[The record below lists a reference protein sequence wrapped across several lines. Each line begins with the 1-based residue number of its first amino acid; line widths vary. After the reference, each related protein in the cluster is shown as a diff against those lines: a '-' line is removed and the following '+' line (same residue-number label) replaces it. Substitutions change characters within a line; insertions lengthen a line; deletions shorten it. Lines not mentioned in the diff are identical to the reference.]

1 MFDFR
6 NIYKKQEIDE
16 IEVQEV
22 LLDNL
27 MQKKEGEEFSEQ
39 RMETPLSSGILRV
52 LYGAFLLI
60 IAIVAIKSFDLQV
73 LLANEMHEAAQQNAV
88 RNIPLAPN
96 RGVLYDS
103 SFLQLAFNRPSF
115 DFVCDK
121 FNMPSTPKEKED
133 ILKNVSLILN
143 ISFVELK
150 DEIQENLAPRILV
163 QENLSHEELILLE
176 SRLSEFEG
184 CSIQENIRRE
194 YIKGSLFSHLLGY
207 TAKISAQEFLE
218 LQGYSVTDQVGK
230 VGIEKTYEE
239 SLRGNPGRIVLARDA
254 AGRIVEERETIPSQ
268 QGTSLVLWLNAGLQ
282 ERIVKSL
289 QTVFAQTTA
298 KRGAVVALDP
308 STGGVLSLV
317 SLPSFDANLFTRGIS
332 QKEWNDLLNNPAN
345 PLFNRAI
352 SGIGYPTG
360 SVIKPLVGVAAL
372 EEGVISEDTSIF
384 APLEICVENIY
395 TKEDQCFRDWTFHGT
410 SNIIRG
416 IAESVNTFFYI
427 IGGGYEGFSGL
438 GPVKIKEYIER
449 FGWGE
454 TTGID
459 LPGEGKGI
467 LPEFDQNWRLGDT
480 YHLSIGQGPFA
491 VTPLQVASAFSAVAN
506 GGTLFE
512 PRVVK
517 EFVDEERNTLEVIGS
532 NLRRE
537 GFVDAETLE
546 IIRKG
551 MRQTVTAGSA
561 TGWLD
566 SLPVNAAAKTGTAQ
580 TGRRTR
586 DGKDYLHSWT
596 VAFAPIENP
605 KIVLVV
611 IVEDLLEGQIGTLP
625 VARDALEWY
634 FTQ

>member
-1 MFDFR
+1 MFDSR
-6 NIYKKQEIDE
+6 NIYKKQTVDE
-16 IEVQEV
+16 IEVQEI

-27 MQKKEGEEFSEQ
+27 TQKKEGEEFSEQ
-39 RMETPLSSGILRV
+39 RMEVPLSSKILRI

-60 IAIVAIKSFDLQV
+60 IAIVMVKSFDLQV
-73 LLANEMHEAAQQNAV
+73 LSANEMQEAAEQNAV

-121 FNMPSTPKEKED
+121 FNMPSTPKKKKD
-133 ILKNVSLILN
+133 ILKNASLLLG

-150 DEIQENLAPRILV
+150 EEVQKNLAPRILV

-176 SRLSEFEG
+176 SRLTEFEG

-194 YIKGSLFSHLLGY
+194 YIKGSMFSHLLGY

-218 LQGYSVTDQVGK
+218 LQGYSVTDQIGK
-230 VGIEKTYEE
+230 TGVEKAYEE
-239 SLRGNPGRIVLARDA
+239 FLRGNPGRIVLSRDA
-254 AGRIVEERETIPSQ
+254 AGKIVGQKETISSE

-282 ERIVKSL
+282 ERIIESL

-308 STGGVLSLV
+308 STGGILALV
-317 SLPSFDANLFTRGIS
+317 SLPSFDANLFAQGIS
-332 QKEWNDLLNNPAN
+332 QKEWNDLLNNSAN

-360 SVIKPLVGVAAL
+360 SVIKPLIGVAAL
-372 EEGVISEDTSIF
+372 EEGVIKEDTNIF

-395 TKEDQCFRDWTFHGT
+395 TKVDECFRDWEFHGN
-410 SNIIRG
+410 SNIVRA

-438 GPVKIKEYIER
+438 GPIRIKEYIER

-467 LPEFDQNWRLGDT
+467 LPVFDENWRLGDT

-491 VTPLQVASAFSAVAN
+491 VTPLQVASAFSAIAN
-506 GGTLFE
+506 GGDLFE

-517 EFVDEERNTLEVIGS
+517 KLVDEERNTLEIIEPK
-532 NLRRE
+532 LKRE
-537 GFVDAETLE
+537 GFIDSETLK

-561 TGWLD
+561 TGWLN
-566 SLPVNAAAKTGTAQ
+566 SLPVSAAAKTGTAQ
-580 TGRRTR
+580 TGRKTR

-605 KIVLVV
+605 EIVLVV
-611 IVEDLLEGQIGTLP
+611 IVENLLEGQIGTLP

>member
-1 MFDFR
+1 MFDSR
-6 NIYKKQEIDE
+6 NIYKKQTVDE
-16 IEVQEV
+16 IEVQEI

-27 MQKKEGEEFSEQ
+27 TQKKEGEEFSEQ
-39 RMETPLSSGILRV
+39 RMEVPLSSKILRI

-60 IAIVAIKSFDLQV
+60 IAIVMVKSFDLQV
-73 LLANEMHEAAQQNAV
+73 LSANEMQEAAEQNAV

-133 ILKNVSLILN
+133 ILKNASLLLG

-150 DEIQENLAPRILV
+150 EEVQKNLAPRILV

-176 SRLSEFEG
+176 SRLTEFEG

-194 YIKGSLFSHLLGY
+194 YIKGSMFSHLLGY

-218 LQGYSVTDQVGK
+218 LQGYSVTDQIGK
-230 VGIEKTYEE
+230 TGVEKAYEE
-239 SLRGNPGRIVLARDA
+239 FLRGNPGRIVLSRDA
-254 AGRIVEERETIPSQ
+254 AGKIVGQKETISSE

-282 ERIVKSL
+282 ERIIESL

-308 STGGVLSLV
+308 STGGILALV
-317 SLPSFDANLFTRGIS
+317 SLPSFDANLFAQGIS
-332 QKEWNDLLNNPAN
+332 QKEWNDLLNNSAN

-360 SVIKPLVGVAAL
+360 SVIKPLIGVAAL
-372 EEGVISEDTSIF
+372 EEGVIKEDTNIF

-395 TKEDQCFRDWTFHGT
+395 TKVDECFRDWEFHGN
-410 SNIIRG
+410 SNIVRA

-438 GPVKIKEYIER
+438 GPIRIKEYIER

-467 LPEFDQNWRLGDT
+467 LPVFDENWRLGDT

-491 VTPLQVASAFSAVAN
+491 VTPLQVASAFSAIAN
-506 GGTLFE
+506 GGDLFE

-517 EFVDEERNTLEVIGS
+517 KLVDEERNTLEIIEPK
-532 NLRRE
+532 LKRE
-537 GFVDAETLE
+537 GFIDSETLK

-561 TGWLD
+561 TGWLN
-566 SLPVNAAAKTGTAQ
+566 SLPVSAAAKTGTAQ
-580 TGRRTR
+580 TGRKTR

-605 KIVLVV
+605 EIVLVV
-611 IVEDLLEGQIGTLP
+611 IVENLLEGQIGTLP